1 MNRFLPDNFKE
12 PFMRIF
18 ALLTCS
24 LCWLAVQTGAAA
36 DDASSAAKT
45 TAQESSEE
53 KSGGQAQK
61 AAQPQ
66 RSAVAWLAGQ
76 DCSQCHSTNQLVFDG
91 HPGHGL
97 IALRSTFHGHGTGKT
112 QRVTYLGVSTSPVP
126 DVLRK
131 HLRLPPRA
139 GLLVEGIESGS
150 PAEAAGIEQYDVL
163 EKLDQQLLINTE
175 QLSAL
180 VRSLP
185 AGKEVAVTL
194 IHKNRPKT
202 VTATMAE
209 HEVTV
214 EAPTGQVGV
223 LRTPRYD
230 LDGHHLYQAYV
241 GLMDIAAATGG
252 DAGPAYLGV
261 STSPPPP
268 ALVQQLGLAGGLG
281 LLVDAVLP
289 DSPAAAAG
297 LKEHDL
303 LEKLDDQ
310 VLVNPDQFS
319 ALVGMRRPGDE
330 IELTAIRGGQSTSL
344 RAVLAARPA
353 EKTSEQPTE
362 QPAHQPGEA
371 PAEQPGDGPA
381 EQPRAEPSQEADQPA
396 AGQSSNTSYIAIDHL
411 SGSGLRLDVPLA
423 VDFAY
428 QARGGLRDV
437 VDLRRQ
443 ESVTDEVFLRR
454 AYLDT
459 LGILPEPDE
468 VKQFVESDSPDKRTQ
483 LLDSLMSR
491 PDFITRFNGA
501 ASLRWSDDK
510 HALTLTRLPD
520 GQNRLL
526 AKDAQ
531 GKLLFDGVVGQ
542 GDASPASLPADLAAK
557 LSTML
562 EGIGGPDA
570 RPRSAEEALQ
580 TVLPRIEF
588 ADVPLKQAIEK
599 LRRDTRANIVL
610 NVKALQRAGVR
621 IDEPVSLKLENVR
634 LSTVLKTLLSL
645 LTGET
650 GAAAYTIEGEVIM
663 VGKG

>member
-1 MNRFLPDNFKE
+1 
-12 PFMRIF
+12 MRII

-24 LCWLAVQTGAAA
+24 WCWLAIQTGAAA
-36 DDASSAAKT
+36 DEPSSAAKT
-45 TAQESSEE
+45 PEQQSSAE
-53 KSGGQAQK
+53 KNGGQTQK
-61 AAQPQ
+61 AAAQSQ

-76 DCSQCHSTNQLVFDG
+76 QCYTCHDTNQLVSDG

-97 IALRSTFHGHGTGKT
+97 IALKSTFHGRGTGKT

-126 DVLRK
+126 AVLRK
-131 HLRLPPRA
+131 HLTLPPRA

-185 AGKEVAVTL
+185 AGKDVSITL

-202 VTATMAE
+202 VTATLAE
-209 HEVTV
+209 HEVAV
-214 EAPTGQVGV
+214 EAAIDQAGA
-223 LRTPRYD
+223 LSTPQYD
-230 LDGHHLYQAYV
+230 LGGHHLFYSYV

-268 ALVQQLGLAGGLG
+268 SLVQQLGLAGGLG

-303 LEKLDDQ
+303 LQRLDDQ
-310 VLVNPDQFS
+310 VLVNPDQLS
-319 ALVGMRRPGDE
+319 ALVGMRRPGDA

-344 RAVLAARPA
+344 RAVLVARPA

-371 PAEQPGDGPA
+371 PAEQPGEQPA

-396 AGQSSNTSYIAIDHL
+396 AGQSGNASYAIDHL
-411 SGSGLRLDVPLA
+411 SGLRLDVPLA

-428 QARGGLRDV
+428 QVRGGLRDV

-443 ESVTDEVFLRR
+443 ESVTDDVFLRR

-459 LGILPEPDE
+459 LGILPRPDE

-491 PDFITRFNGA
+491 PEFITRFNGA

-520 GQNRLL
+520 GQNHLL
-526 AKDAQ
+526 AKDA
-531 GKLLFDGVVGQ
+531 GGNLLFGGVVGQ
-542 GDASPASLPADLAAK
+542 GDASPAGLPADLAAK

-570 RPRSAEEALQ
+570 RPRSAEEALEML
-580 TVLPRIEF
+580 LPSVEF
-588 ADVPLKQAIEK
+588 ADVPLKEAIER
-599 LRRDTRANIVL
+599 LRRDTRANIVI

-621 IDEPVSLKLENVR
+621 IDEPVSLSLENVR

-650 GAAAYTIEGEVIM
+650 AAAAYTIDGEVIM

>member
-1 MNRFLPDNFKE
+1 MRF
-12 PFMRIF
+12 F

-61 AAQPQ
+61 ATQPQ

-97 IALRSTFHGHGTGKT
+97 IALRSTFHGHGSGKT

-185 AGKEVAVTL
+185 AGKDVSITL
-194 IHKNRPKT
+194 IHKNQPKT

-230 LDGHHLYQAYV
+230 LGGHHLYQAYV

-268 ALVQQLGLAGGLG
+268 ALVRQLGLAGGLG

-303 LEKLDDQ
+303 LQKLDDQ

-344 RAVLAARPA
+344 RAVLVARPA

-362 QPAHQPGEA
+362 QPAHQSGEA
-371 PAEQPGDGPA
+371 PAEQPGDQPA
-381 EQPRAEPSQEADQPA
+381 EQPRAEPSQEADQPV
-396 AGQSSNTSYIAIDHL
+396 AGQSSNTSYAIDHL
-411 SGSGLRLDVPLA
+411 SGLRLNVPLA

-428 QARGGLRDV
+428 QVPGHLRDV
-437 VDLRRQ
+437 VDLRSQ

-459 LGILPEPDE
+459 LGILPGPDE
-468 VKQFVESDSPDKRTQ
+468 VKQFVENGSPDKRKR
-483 LLDSLMSR
+483 LLDGLMSR
-491 PDFITRFNGA
+491 PEFITRFNGA
-501 ASLRWSDDK
+501 ASLRWSDDQ

-542 GDASPASLPADLAAK
+542 GDALPAGLPADLAAK
-557 LSTML
+557 LDAML

-570 RPRSAEEALQ
+570 RPRSAEEALE
-580 TVLPRIEF
+580 TVLARIEF
-588 ADVPLKQAIEK
+588 MDVPLKEAIER

-650 GAAAYTIEGEVIM
+650 GAAAYTIEGEVII